1 MEIIN
6 SHAHIYPD
14 KIAEKATHA
23 IGDFYSINMRNSAGT
38 VDKLLEDGKK
48 IGISKYVVHSCAT
61 TAHQVRAINEFIKRE
76 IDAHEEFIGFMTL
89 HQDLT
94 EEEMKEEIVWCIK
107 NGFKG
112 IKLHPDFQKFYID
125 GEDAEKIYRAVGNS
139 LPILLHVGDKRY
151 EYSKPTRLA
160 NMAKKYP
167 NVNFICA
174 HMGGY
179 MCWDE
184 ADVFLGLNNVY
195 FDTCS
200 SLPFITI
207 SKARSII
214 KKLGAERF
222 FFATDFPMWDAES
235 ELERFNRIPLTE
247 KERKMIFCENI
258 KKLLKLD

>member
-23 IGDFYSINMRNSAGT
+23 IGDFYSIDMKTSAGT
-38 VDKLLEDGKK
+38 VERLLQDGKK
-48 IGISKYVVHSCAT
+48 AGITKYVVHSCAT

-76 IDAHEEFIGFMTL
+76 IDEHKEFIGFMTL

-94 EEEMKEEIVWCIK
+94 EEQIKEEIEWCVK

-125 GEDAEKIYRAVGNS
+125 GEDAEKIYRSVGNK

-151 EYSKPTRLA
+151 EFSKPKRLA
-160 NMAKKYP
+160 DMAKKYP
-167 NVNFICA
+167 QVKFICA

-179 MCWDE
+179 MCWDD
-184 ADVFLGLNNVY
+184 ADVFVGLDNVY

-222 FFATDFPMWDAES
+222 FFATDFPMWDAVS
-235 ELERFNRIPLTE
+235 ELERFNAVPLTD
-247 KERKMIFCENI
+247 KERKMIFSENI
-258 KKLLKLD
+258 KKLLKID